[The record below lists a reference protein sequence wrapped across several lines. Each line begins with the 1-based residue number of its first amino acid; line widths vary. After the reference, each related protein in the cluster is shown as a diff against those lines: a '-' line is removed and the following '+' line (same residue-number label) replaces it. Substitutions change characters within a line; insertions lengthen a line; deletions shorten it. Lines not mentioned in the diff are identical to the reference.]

1 MRLPAAC
8 LFDMDGVIVDSAVHH
23 FEAWKRLADAL
34 SIPFTEQ
41 DNEALKGVS
50 RVDSLE
56 YILRLGHMELD
67 EATKVKLMNQKNAHY
82 LKLIEGMRAK
92 DVLPGAREFI
102 VECKEAGVGVVLGS
116 SSRNAQM
123 VLDNV
128 GLAPLFDA
136 VVDGNHITLSKPD
149 PEVFL
154 KGAQAL
160 NVIPSQCVVFED
172 AASGVRAGKA
182 GGFAVVG
189 LGDESLL
196 GEADW
201 VLPTMQGLTLERL
214 CTTLGWVD

>member
-196 GEADW
+196 GESDW

>member
-56 YILRLGHMELD
+56 YILRLGHLELD

-82 LKLIEGMRAK
+82 LQLIEGMRAK
-92 DVLPGAREFI
+92 DILPGAREFI

-160 NVIPSQCVVFED
+160 NVVPENCVVFED

-182 GGFAVVG
+182 GGFSVVG
-189 LGDESLL
+189 LGDEAVL
-196 GEADW
+196 GGADW

-214 CTTLGWVD
+214 CTALGWVD

>member
-1 MRLPAAC
+1 MRFPAAC

-34 SIPFTEQ
+34 SIPFTEK

-56 YILRLGHMELD
+56 YILGLGHLVLD
-67 EATKVKLMNQKNAHY
+67 EATKVKLMDQKNAHY
-82 LKLIEGMRAK
+82 LRLIEGMRAK
-92 DVLPGAREFI
+92 DILPGAKEFI
-102 VECKEAGVGVVLGS
+102 EECKEAGVAVILGS

-149 PEVFL
+149 PEVFV
-154 KGAQAL
+154 KGAQAM
-160 NVIPSQCVVFED
+160 NVDPAQCVVFED

-189 LGDESLL
+189 LGDEAVL

-214 CTTLGWVD
+214 CTALGWVD